1 MSSTTSP
8 STELRRRT
16 PGRDVDPWTGF
27 APWGPRFQELIEQM
41 WPSAEGTSDFSPGG
55 QISETDDAFTLE
67 LDLPGVDKKDIEIDI
82 SGRRVSVTGTKVVK
96 EREGVLRRSTRASG
110 SFAYEAVLPV
120 AVDASRTTASLADG
134 VLVVSMPKVA
144 ESKATRVE
152 IH

>member
-1 MSSTTSP
+1 MTTSTSP

-16 PGRDVDPWTGF
+16 PARELDPWAGF
-27 APWGPRFQELIEQM
+27 APWGPRFQDIIEQM
-41 WPSAEGTSDFSPGG
+41 WPATEGTTDFSPGA
-55 QISETDDAFTLE
+55 QVFETDDAFTLE

-96 EREGVLRRSTRASG
+96 EREGILRRSTRASG

-120 AVDASRTTASLADG
+120 AVDAAGTSASLTDG
-134 VLVVSMPKVA
+134 VLVVSMPKAA